1 MKKLFAFLIIAI
13 SATAFI
19 GLNYSSESNEHNSNS
34 GNRIFTFKRSISQ
47 TDNASE
53 IVRAADV
60 LGVDFAVVRDLIR
73 ISPNE
78 LTVEIPSSNGKNHLL
93 ELKRSYP
100 LSEDFKLS
108 SKSGSGTYPVNYT
121 GGIHFSGKINSR
133 PNSIATISF
142 FEGMVMGVLSDESG
156 NFVLGPLKGD
166 NGLPTG
172 EYVFYNDVDLLSNSG
187 FVCGV
192 EGREERFVLPVV
204 KSNEIPDGTDNPA
217 RLPVKVYFEAD
228 YQTYLDKGSNI
239 QDVANYIAGMYN
251 SVQAIYQ
258 AENLATSVS
267 NIAVWTGADPYRNL
281 NQSDQILF
289 AFGSNTKD
297 NFQGNLAHLISTR
310 SGGLGG
316 IAWIN
321 VLCAQYEQS
330 SQAGRFAFSNIESTY
345 NNFPTYSWTI
355 NVVTHEMGHNLGSR
369 HTHSCTWPVGNGG
382 ALGAIDSCYNAEGG
396 CFPTPRPRIGTI
408 MSYCHLWPTNQG
420 GGVNLASGFGPLPG
434 DTIRLRY
441 SQASCLDRELNS
453 SERPVTYSLKQN
465 HPNPF
470 NPTTVISFTVP
481 EVSNVTMSIYDM
493 SGKLVAELIS
503 SKLHE
508 PGFYDIS
515 FNAAAFGLSSGIYFY
530 RMQAGGYV
538 ETKRMA
544 MVK

>member
-1 MKKLFAFLIIAI
+1 MKKLTGFILIAI
-13 SATAFI
+13 TFTAFA
-19 GLNYSSESNEHNSNS
+19 GLNYSGESNESITTSSNS
-34 GNRIFTFKRSISQ
+34 LFKFKRAIVQS
-47 TDNASE
+47 DNASG
-53 IVRAADV
+53 IVGKADV
-60 LGVDFAVVRDLIR
+60 LEVDFNSVKELLKS
-73 ISPNE
+73 SPQE
-78 LTVEIPSSNGKNHLL
+78 LTLEIPSSNGLNTML

-100 LSEDFKLS
+100 LADDFKLLAKNGAS
-108 SKSGSGTYPVNYT
+108 TVAAGYNA
-121 GGIHFSGKINSR
+121 GIHFAGRISSK

-142 FEGMVMGVLSDESG
+142 FEEKVMGVISDDRG
-156 NFVLGPLKGD
+156 NFVLGPLNGD
-166 NGLPTG
+166 NNQGSN
-172 EYVFYNDVDLLSNSG
+172 EFVFYNDADLLSN
-187 FVCGV
+187 FNFTCGV
-192 EGREERFVLPVV
+192 EGQENKFTLPVR
-204 KSNEIPDGTDNPA
+204 NYHTDEFNSDDPLI
-217 RLPVKVYFEAD
+217 LPVKVYFEAD

-239 QDVANYIAGMYN
+239 QDVANYISGMYN

-258 AENLATSVS
+258 AESITTQIS
-267 NIAVWTGADPYRNL
+267 NIAVWTAADPYRNMT
-281 NQSDQILF
+281 QSDQILF
-289 AFGSNTKD
+289 AFGSNTQD

-330 SQAGRFAFSNIESTY
+330 NQAGRFAFSNIESTY

-396 CFPTPRPRIGTI
+396 CFPAPRPRIGTI

-420 GGVNLASGFGPLPG
+420 GGVNLASGFGQLPG

-441 SQASCLDRELNS
+441 SQASCLSRELNS
-453 SERPVTYSLKQN
+453 SERPVSFGLKQN

-470 NPTTVISFTVP
+470 NPSTVISFTVP
-481 EVSNVTMSIYDM
+481 EVADITLSVYDI

-503 SKLHE
+503 SKLYE
-508 PGFYDIS
+508 PGFYNVN
-515 FNAAAFGLSSGIYFY
+515 FNAASYGLSSGIYFY

>member
-1 MKKLFAFLIIAI
+1 M
-13 SATAFI
+13 
-19 GLNYSSESNEHNSNS
+19 E
-34 GNRIFTFKRSISQ
+34 
-47 TDNASE
+47 
-53 IVRAADV
+53 
-60 LGVDFAVVRDLIR
+60 VDFAVVRDLIR
-73 ISPNE
+73 TSPNE

-100 LSEDFKLS
+100 LSEDFKLT
-108 SKSGSGTYPVNYT
+108 SKSGSATYPVNFKD
-121 GGIHFSGKINSR
+121 GLHFSGKINSR

-192 EGREERFVLPVV
+192 EGREERFILPVV
-204 KSNEIPDGTDNPA
+204 KSNDNSGGTDNPA

-239 QDVANYIAGMYN
+239 QDVANYISGMYN

-396 CFPTPRPRIGTI
+396 CFQNRSPRIGTI

-470 NPTTVISFTVP
+470 NPSTVISFTVP

-493 SGKLVAELIS
+493 SGKLITELIS